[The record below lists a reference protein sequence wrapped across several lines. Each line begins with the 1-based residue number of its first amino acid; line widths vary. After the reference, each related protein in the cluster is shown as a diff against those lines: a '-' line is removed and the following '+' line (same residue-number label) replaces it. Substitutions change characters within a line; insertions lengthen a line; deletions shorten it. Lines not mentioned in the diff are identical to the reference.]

1 MLDGAFRYTT
11 TPDDAEAA
19 VGSDAPHPRSHALV
33 VEILDART
41 TRYGD
46 IVVKSKSD
54 PIFAMARRLI
64 EEGYDPK
71 TTVRFIWA
79 STGTQSLVDAPLR
92 VLAQWT
98 VEETDRGIRLRHYR
112 PSRLW
117 GVEGVSG
124 SEKPS
129 AT

>member
-1 MLDGAFRYTT
+1 MLDGALRCPT

-19 VGSDAPHPRSHALV
+19 VASDAPHPRPHALE

-41 TRYGD
+41 TRFGD
-46 IVVKSKSD
+46 IVVRSKSD
-54 PIFAMARRLI
+54 PLFAMARRLI
-64 EEGYDPK
+64 EEGYDPE
-71 TTVRFIWA
+71 TIVRFVWA
-79 STGTQSLVDAPLR
+79 STGTQSFVDAPLR

-98 VEETDRGIRLRHYR
+98 VEENNRGIRLRHYR